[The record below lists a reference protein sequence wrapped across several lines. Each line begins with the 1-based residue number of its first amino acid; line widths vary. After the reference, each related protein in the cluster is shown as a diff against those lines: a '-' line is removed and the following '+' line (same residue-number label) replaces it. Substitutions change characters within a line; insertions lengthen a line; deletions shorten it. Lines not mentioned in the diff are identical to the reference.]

1 LVSSGRMCRSIEK
14 PGSGMTRGANGT
26 LHMFAFCSVA
36 QSSGPLQPLIAK
48 RCNPAMPWCRRA
60 QSGPW
65 RAPKRSLHNQPGQRP
80 DLHALLTQIVEDRDR
95 SNQDAIM
102 TAITVTGTVL
112 QQPGMTA
119 QPANASSP
127 AASAAPAPEPDA
139 AVISIAP
146 GTLSASV
153 HPSDATAAQR
163 VGSIAEEIST
173 HNAIADAVARFD
185 WKKFAQT
192 AGSDKAEA
200 DREASLAYLTY
211 STARISRELGESGI
225 NAQQLTDQQAAENS
239 MAPGSLLVNSFSF
252 KSGGSAYAVT
262 AGTDGTLIGTRDN
275 QPWKTWKI
283 TPTHIGGISS
293 GAATALSTLQG
304 LLVGAKTTTATGS
317 AGLLQVT
324 A

>member
-1 LVSSGRMCRSIEK
+1 
-14 PGSGMTRGANGT
+14 
-26 LHMFAFCSVA
+26 
-36 QSSGPLQPLIAK
+36 
-48 RCNPAMPWCRRA
+48 
-60 QSGPW
+60 
-65 RAPKRSLHNQPGQRP
+65 
-80 DLHALLTQIVEDRDR
+80 
-95 SNQDAIM
+95 
-102 TAITVTGTVL
+102 
-112 QQPGMTA
+112 MTA